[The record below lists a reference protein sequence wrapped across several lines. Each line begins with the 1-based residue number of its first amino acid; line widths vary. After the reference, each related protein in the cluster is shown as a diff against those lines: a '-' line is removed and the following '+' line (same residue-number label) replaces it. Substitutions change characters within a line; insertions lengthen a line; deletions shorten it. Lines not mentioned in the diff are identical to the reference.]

1 MIGSLWSGISG
12 LQSHQT
18 QMNVIGND
26 VANVNTV
33 SYKQSNITFQDAFY
47 QSLGSNQ
54 IGLGT
59 SVGNIAIDFNSGM
72 LKETGV
78 DNHMAISGEGF
89 FVLKDAAGLNE
100 AYTRAGDFT
109 TVYDSTTDLIHL
121 AGSDGKLLYGTIGGV
136 KGTAGDLIGLPST
149 AEDLNISGN
158 GVISYYDSATAT
170 RVDDAFVVDIANF
183 PSLSGL
189 KQDGNNQYSATAE
202 SGTANYTST
211 DYQVVQGYLENSN
224 VDLADEFTE
233 MIVAERGFQANSK
246 TITTSD
252 SMLQELL
259 NLKR

>member
-33 SYKQSNITFQDAFY
+33 GYKQSNITFQDAFY

-54 IGLGT
+54 VGLGS

-78 DNHMAISGEGF
+78 VSNMAISGDGF
-89 FVLKDAAGLNE
+89 FVVKDTEGFNTG
-100 AYTRAGDFT
+100 YTRAGDFQLE
-109 TVYDSTTDLIHL
+109 YDSTSGMKNLV
-121 AGSDGKLLYGTIGGV
+121 SPSGKLLYGSSGAAQGS
-136 KGTAGDLIGLPST
+136 ASELIELPSDIQAMT
-149 AEDLNISGN
+149 ISGE
-158 GVISYYDSATAT
+158 GIISYIDGNGATVSDAF
-170 RVDDAFVVDIANF
+170 RVDVATF
-183 PSLSGL
+183 PGMAGL
-189 KQDGNNQYSATAE
+189 KQDGNNQYSETSE
-202 SGTANYTST
+202 SGPPLFTST